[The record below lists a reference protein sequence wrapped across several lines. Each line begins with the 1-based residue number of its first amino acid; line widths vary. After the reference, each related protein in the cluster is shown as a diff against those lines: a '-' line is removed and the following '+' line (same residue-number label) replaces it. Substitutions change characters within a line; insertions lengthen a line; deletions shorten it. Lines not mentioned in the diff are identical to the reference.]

1 MKFETLRKR
10 ILHRLINKTFSN
22 AEMNTGQAEVDNEK
36 YDFLMEDGF
45 LDGYGVPAHEVLRL
59 IRVKDESTGE
69 PVRVGGYN
77 REQLGMKDFEILFAL
92 RSVFSHVPKDGR
104 VMDVASGSSLLPL
117 FYSTLG
123 FRAVHQDVHPLSF
136 DYPGVENIV
145 CDVIDLAN
153 QCEPES
159 FDAISM
165 ICAMEHF
172 GLGRYGDK
180 MDASGDFKA
189 VEYLEPLLKI
199 GGILVVTVP
208 FGPPALV
215 YNTHRVYNYQRLK
228 IIFEGFEIVEE
239 KYRVWPDWAVATR
252 RDAEE
257 IILITEGKRPSKN
270 HSLALWVLRKPLEQP
285 DV

>member
-1 MKFETLRKR
+1 
-10 ILHRLINKTFSN
+10 
-22 AEMNTGQAEVDNEK
+22 MN
-36 YDFLMEDGF
+36 DGY
-45 LDGYGVPAHEVLRL
+45 LDGYGVPTHDVLQL
-59 IRVKDESTGE
+59 IRIKDESAGE
-69 PVRVGGYN
+69 PVRIGSFN
-77 REQLGMKDFEILFAL
+77 RDHLGMKDYEILFAL
-92 RSVFSHVPKDGR
+92 RSVFSYVPKGGK

-117 FYSTLG
+117 FYSSMG
-123 FRAVHQDVHPLSF
+123 FRGVHQDVHPLSF
-136 DYPGVENIV
+136 DYPGVEDIV

-189 VEYLEPLLKI
+189 VEYFEPLLKT

-215 YNTHRVYNYQRLK
+215 YNTHRVYNYRRLK
-228 IIFEGFEIVEE
+228 KIFEGFEIVEE
-239 KYRVWPDWAVATR
+239 EYRIWPNWELASR
-252 RDAEE
+252 GDAEG
-257 IILITEGKRPSKN
+257 ITLITEGKRPSKN
-270 HSLALWVLRKPLEQP
+270 HSLALWVLRKHLEQTE
-285 DV
+285 V